1 MTIFST
7 SYTLFDILFER
18 PGTKS
23 LVNPWPRKKGVM
35 ISIPTK
41 NVCSRRTVVPQRKVK
56 MLLFIY
62 FWPCLFFIAVHGL
75 SLITVSRGYSSSQCL
90 RFLSPWLLFLQS
102 LGSRCVGFSS
112 CNTQVRW
119 LWHRGARM
127 PAQQLGHTGLVAP
140 WHVGSSWTRNQ
151 TCVPCMG
158 RQILNHWTIREV
170 PRYYL

>member
-23 LVNPWPRKKGVM
+23 LVNPWPRKNGVM
-35 ISIPTK
+35 ISIPIK
-41 NVCSRRTVVPQRKVK
+41 NVCSRRTVVPQRKIK

-62 FWPCLFFIAVHGL
+62 FWPCLLFIAVHGL
-75 SLITVSRGYSSSQCL
+75 SLIAVSRSYSSSQCL
-90 RFLSPWLLFLQS
+90 RFLSPWLLLLQS

-112 CNTQVRW
+112 CITRVQL
-119 LWHRGARM
+119 LWHMGTKM
-127 PAQQLGHTGLVAP
+127 PAQQLWHTGLVAP

-151 TCVPCMG
+151 TCVPCIG

-170 PRYYL
+170 PRCYL